1 MASFISSLMPF
12 GKSTAQAVALPKTNR
27 QWTTAQ
33 DGVDK
38 MTFGEGVVAEPKDGE
53 VLVKIHAV
61 ALNYRDTEGGLT
73 IWYAELLVE
82 Y

>member
-12 GKSTAQAVALPKTNR
+12 GRSDALVTTALPKTNR

-33 DGVDK
+33 DGLDK
-38 MTFGEGVVAEPKDGE
+38 MTLGEGVVVEPKDGE

-61 ALNYRDTEGGLT
+61 ALNYRDTEG
-73 IWYAELLVE
+73 E
-82 Y
+82 

>member
-1 MASFISSLMPF
+1 MASLISSFMPF